1 MVPVAEI
8 GVLLARR
15 VAEEAEAVKV
25 AVEKGKCEAAEEMRR
40 RRGGQ
45 AEDHGRRQKAARV

>member
-25 AVEKGKCEAAEEMRR
+25 AVDEGEGGEMRR
-40 RRGGQ
+40 R
-45 AEDHGRRQKAARV
+45 